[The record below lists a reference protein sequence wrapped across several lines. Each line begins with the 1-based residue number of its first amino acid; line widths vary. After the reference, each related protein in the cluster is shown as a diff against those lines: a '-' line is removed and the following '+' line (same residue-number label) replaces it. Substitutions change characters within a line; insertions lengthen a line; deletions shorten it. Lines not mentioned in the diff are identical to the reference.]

1 MNATTKRR
9 RPAPRRARTDRRVVE
24 RAERAM
30 PRVST
35 DPRFSRRRRSVERE
49 QRRRLV
55 VRASAAGIVAV
66 VVWAA
71 FFSPLL
77 RVDEVKV
84 VGARRTPADDV
95 VAAAALGSEEN
106 LLLLSTSEV
115 AERVRGLPW
124 VQSVD
129 VDRMLPGK
137 VRIRVSERRPAM
149 ILSLGAARWTI
160 DATGRVLQS
169 GATGRSLPVLA
180 GVQVA
185 TVEPGVRLRTK
196 EAQAALAVWRRLPR
210 SLRRD
215 VVGIVAPTM
224 ERITLSLAD
233 GTLVRYGAPEEIPAK
248 NEILTVLLKRVR
260 AEDTQAAYIDVR
272 APLHPAISARAPESD
287 PAEGEAA
294 EESAETESA
303 ETESAERS
311 AGPDAAP

>member
-1 MNATTKRR
+1 VNATTKRR
-9 RPAPRRARTDRRVVE
+9 RPAPRRARTDHPVVRPTARV
-24 RAERAM
+24 M
-30 PRVST
+30 PRVPT
-35 DPRFSRRRRSVERE
+35 DPRFSRRRRAVERE
-49 QRRRLV
+49 QRRRLL

-66 VVWAA
+66 VVWVA

-95 VAAAALGSEEN
+95 VAAAALGSGQN

-124 VQSVD
+124 VRSVD

-149 ILSLGAARWTI
+149 ILSLGAARWMV

-169 GATGRSLPVLA
+169 GATGRNLPVLA
-180 GVQVA
+180 GVQVV

-210 SLRRD
+210 SIRRD

-260 AEDTQAAYIDVR
+260 AEDTEAAYIDVR
-272 APLHPAISARAPESD
+272 APLHPAISARDPEAD
-287 PAEGEAA
+287 PAEGEGNEAREGA
-294 EESAETESA
+294 EESVEPD
-303 ETESAERS
+303 
-311 AGPDAAP
+311 AGP